1 MPIKRRILMKAL
13 PSMLWYDEIGSW
25 DEQHKY
31 VINEVLFWEETKFQD
46 VAIFVTEEYGKML
59 VTDGSTQSAEE
70 DEYIYHESIVH
81 PGLIAHPGPH
91 RVLVIGGGEGAV
103 IREVFRH
110 PTIERVVMVDIDA
123 ELVEQCKKFLPEW
136 HQGAFQD
143 PRLELV
149 FADGKD
155 FIAKTK
161 ERFDCIIVD
170 CGDAREEGPALT
182 LYTEDFYRT
191 ARQRLTASGLLV
203 VQAMELSGLDCANH
217 VTIHKALQR
226 IFRHVNSYAAFV
238 PSFWATWGFI
248 VANDTVD
255 VSQIP
260 SREVDKIL
268 QARKLAPV
276 LRYYDGLRHSHMFTL
291 PKDVKAGSRG

>member
-1 MPIKRRILMKAL
+1 MKAL
-13 PSMLWYDEIGSW
+13 PNVLWYDEIGPW

-31 VINEVLFWEETKFQD
+31 AIDEVLFWEETKFQD

-59 VTDGSTQSAEE
+59 VTDGSTQSAQE
-70 DEYIYHESIVH
+70 DEYIYHESLVH
-81 PGLIAHPGPH
+81 PGLIAHPEPR

-123 ELVEQCKKFLPEW
+123 ALVEQCKKFLPEW

-170 CGDAREEGPALT
+170 CGDAQEEGPALT
-182 LYTEDFYRT
+182 LYTEDFYR
-191 ARQRLTASGLLV
+191 AVKRRLTAPGLLV

-217 VTIHKALQR
+217 VTIHKALRR
-226 IFRHVNSYAAFV
+226 IFLHVNLYASFV

-248 VANDTVD
+248 VANDTID
-255 VSQIP
+255 VSQIA
-260 SREVDKIL
+260 SIEVDKIL
-268 QARKLAPV
+268 QARNLAPA
-276 LRYYDGLRHSHMFTL
+276 LRYYDGMKHNHMFTL
-291 PKDVKAGSRG
+291 PGGEN